1 MKAAMA
7 RQQAGPQAYAGM
19 DVPDPGQ
26 VGNGVVPGANAS
38 TGSSGGAAS
47 PFAAAPAAPAAAA
60 AMRGIPCTPCI
71 PCTQ

>member
-26 VGNGVVPGANAS
+26 VGNGVVLGANAS

-47 PFAAAPAAPAAAA
+47 PFAAAAAAGA
-60 AMRGIPCTPCI
+60 ATRCSACI